1 MPKRRSLV
9 GTAHEAM
16 GGAPKAR
23 SELEKKAP
31 KKAQHAVA
39 KAAKEAARLAVAP
52 AEAAPAPPEREH
64 AAPSIPGNPYEALMG
79 FASATLRQNIE
90 TSARLARCKTPMEI
104 LAVQTTHATALT
116 QSFIAASLKMM
127 QLSLSGVRWRR

>member
-16 GGAPKAR
+16 GGTPKAQPA
-23 SELEKKAP
+23 SAKKAP
-31 KKAQHAVA
+31 KKLRHAVA
-39 KAAKEAARLAVAP
+39 KAPKEAARDVVAP
-52 AEAAPAPPEREH
+52 AESAPAPPERTP
-64 AAPSIPGNPYEALMG
+64 ASTPIPANPYEALLG
-79 FASATLRQNIE
+79 LAGAALRQNLE

-104 LAVQTTHATALT
+104 LAAQTAHATALT
-116 QSFIAASLKMM
+116 QSFIAASLEVM

>member
-16 GGAPKAR
+16 GDAPKAR
-23 SELEKKAP
+23 PELEKKAP

-39 KAAKEAARLAVAP
+39 KAAKEVARPAVAP
-52 AEAAPAPPEREH
+52 AEATPAPPEREH

-79 FASATLRQNIE
+79 FASATLLQNIE

-104 LAVQTTHATALT
+104 LAAQTAHATALM

-127 QLSLSGVRWRR
+127 QLNLSGVRWRR